1 MMKKIFFLLFVLC
14 ITIVSCDPSKFPDHP
29 VAPPGDTTIAN
40 ISYSSPEACKADLFL
55 PGGRTD
61 TTPVI
66 ILIHGGGW
74 KEGSR
79 GELSFFAKA
88 FQKKGFVVANMDYR
102 LSPQSD
108 DNYNMQLDD
117 IQSLRTFL
125 IKKAPNFIYSKTRY
139 FIIGHSAGA
148 HLALSFAYTRND
160 DHKIKAAAGMATPT
174 NLFNMAYYNPT
185 LYASLLTPYLGTP
198 LTGASTDRYK
208 AASPYYQ
215 ATSASV
221 PTILFQGDLD
231 FIVGKDQATSMD
243 ARLQELGVDHRLIIY
258 PLIFHDWWMNGD
270 LVNNTVEEACN
281 WFWNH

>member
-1 MMKKIFFLLFVLC
+1 MKNIFFLLLVLC
-14 ITIVSCDPSKFPDHP
+14 TALVSCDPSKNYDHP
-29 VAPPGDTTIAN
+29 VAPGKDTTFTDL
-40 ISYSSPEACKADLFL
+40 SYSAPEACKFDLYL

-74 KEGSR
+74 KEGSKTD
-79 GELSFFAKA
+79 LSFFGKA
-88 FQKKGFVVANMDYR
+88 FQKKGFVVANTNYR

-108 DNYNMQLDD
+108 DNFKMQLDD
-117 IQSLRTFL
+117 ISALKTFL
-125 IKKAPNFIYSKTRY
+125 TGNSRKYLYSGSRY

-160 DHKIKAAAGMATPT
+160 DHIIKAAGGMATPT

-185 LYASLLTPYLGTP
+185 LYASLLTPYLGAP
-198 LTGASTDRYK
+198 LSSATTELYK
-208 AASPYYQ
+208 SASPYYQ

-231 FIVGKDQATSMD
+231 IIVNKDQATSMD
-243 ARLQELGVDHRLIIY
+243 ARLQELGVDHKLIIF
-258 PLIFHDWWMNGD
+258 PFVFHDWWTNGD
-270 LVNNTVEEACN
+270 FLNNTIDETCG
-281 WFWNH
+281 WFWKY